1 MDKVFI
7 CSPYRGDDVE
17 SNIKGARFAA
27 SLVIHSGDI
36 PIVPHLY
43 FPQFLKEDSQY
54 ERIQGIKM
62 GVQLMKDCDEMWIVG
77 TNITAGMEYEIEE
90 AKKIGIPVKLYDENL
105 SRIDTDTLI
114 LDDRLDDRYRT
125 VIKGLRFFR
134 SRW

>member
-1 MDKVFI
+1 
-7 CSPYRGDDVE
+7 
-17 SNIKGARFAA
+17 
-27 SLVIHSGDI
+27 
-36 PIVPHLY
+36 
-43 FPQFLKEDSQY
+43 
-54 ERIQGIKM
+54 M